1 MVEEQARVVDRE
13 GDYVWVETQ
22 RQTSCGSC
30 SVKNGCGT
38 QVLSKVFGNK
48 SAWIRCR
55 NTCQAKIGDQVII
68 GINEAELLS
77 GSFLLYLLPILTMI
91 AVSGAGVAIAGQWWP
106 QGTDLL
112 AIIGAVI
119 GLLAGLKYSRII
131 SQTDPRKQTHKNSS
145 HGTQNTKYEPV
156 ILRKVNPLASAKQVI
171 WNKP

>member
-68 GINEAELLS
+68 GINEGDLLS
-77 GSFLLYLLPILTMI
+77 GSFLLYLLPILSMI
-91 AVSGAGVAIAGQWWP
+91 AVSGTGVAIAGQWWS

-119 GLLAGLKYSRII
+119 GLLAGLKYSRLI
-131 SQTDPRKQTHKNSS
+131 SQTGNRKRIHKKSG
-145 HGTQNTKYEPV
+145 HGTENTKYEPV
-156 ILRKVNPLASAKQVI
+156 LLRKVNTLSSVKPVI
-171 WNKP
+171 WTKS